1 MDGWMVFLHAV
12 SFCRRLKIHLCVF
25 QHFLSV
31 CPNVLH
37 LALIYLSSLVYIKPQ
52 CSSVS
57 LSVCCGSIFVV
68 SVFLTFLFVFWDCV
82 LKLEIGIGIFY

>member
-1 MDGWMVFLHAV
+1 MNGWMVFLHAV
-12 SFCRRLKIHLCVF
+12 SFCRRLKIHLRVS

-37 LALIYLSSLVYIKPQ
+37 LALIYLSSFVKIKPQ

-57 LSVCCGSIFVV
+57 LSVCCGSKLLH
-68 SVFLTFLFVFWDCV
+68 VFHIPFCV
-82 LKLEIGIGIFY
+82 LKLEIGIGNFSNLG